1 MKPRIRLR
9 FSDFWPTFDL
19 HDNDFTRLLGDTY
32 RIEISDQPDYL
43 IYSCYGEQFRRHRGI
58 RIFYT
63 GENRRPD
70 FTECDYAFSF
80 DFCEHR
86 DHMRLPYWRL
96 YFPTYPLPSQP
107 TFDSQTVLRNK
118 TRFCNF
124 VYSNKYCPTRNRFF
138 RLLSKYKRVDAG
150 GKLFNNIG
158 RPVGSGTVGKID
170 FLRSYKFTIAFEN
183 ESYPGY
189 TTEKIYEAMVANSLP
204 IYWGNPR
211 VNVDFN
217 PASFLNYYD
226 YGCLKNLIQRVI
238 EVDQND
244 DLYCHYLQQ
253 PRFPRDA
260 LNEAEFKQQLLK
272 TFDRIFSSGKTP
284 VAQQPK
290 PARPL
295 ITPPPKQFTSR
306 LKQKS
311 LRLARKVSY
320 RLNLPR
326 IPAYSNRR

>member
-19 HDNDFTRLLGDTY
+19 HDNDFTRLLSDAY
-32 RIEISDQPDYL
+32 SIEISDQPDYL

-63 GENRRPD
+63 GENRRSD
-70 FTECDYAFSF
+70 FTQCDYAFSY
-80 DFCEHR
+80 DFCDHP
-86 DHMRLPYWRL
+86 DHMRLPYWRF
-96 YFPTYPLPSQP
+96 YFPDYALPIQP
-107 TFDSQTVLRNK
+107 TLDPQTVLRNK

-158 RPVGSGTVGKID
+158 GPVGGRAVGKIE

-189 TTEKIYEAMVANSLP
+189 TTEKLYEAMFANTLP
-204 IYWGNPR
+204 IYWGDPR
-211 VNVDFN
+211 VYVDFN
-217 PASFLNYYD
+217 PASFLNYCD
-226 YGCLKNLIQRVI
+226 YGSLKGLLQRVI

-244 DLYCHYLQQ
+244 ELYCHYLQQ
-253 PRFPRDA
+253 PRFPRNA
-260 LNEAEFKQQLLK
+260 LDDVDFRQQLLAQ
-272 TFDRIFSSGKTP
+272 FCRIFSTNKTP
-284 VAQQPK
+284 VAQQPRTARYFIIH
-290 PARPL
+290 PA
-295 ITPPPKQFTSR
+295 KQVTSR

-311 LRLARKVSY
+311 VRLARKVSY
-320 RLNLPR
+320 RLNLSR
-326 IPAYSNRR
+326 IQADSNRR